1 MSIKKVMETLRK
13 YDRFLIT
20 SHVNME
26 GDAVGSQLAMAKL
39 LEGMKKK
46 VFIVDNDPIP
56 VNFLFLPK
64 TKDVST
70 DLTLRRDFQVAL
82 ILDCPTMKRIGRVR
96 ELITPDTFIVNI
108 DHHVSNERFGRVDWV
123 KPYASCVGE
132 MIWYLFKEMR
142 RKLTKE
148 AALYIYTS
156 ILTDTG
162 SYTYDNTR
170 PNTHEITSDLLSYGL
185 DPAWVAMNIYE
196 KRSVS
201 EIRLLGYALSALKM
215 NDAGDVAHIEVT
227 REMLR
232 QAGADIS
239 KTDNVVN
246 YARSID
252 GVEVALVFRENPNDK
267 DTIGISFRSKGEID
281 VKQIASLFG
290 GGGHKRAAGCQ
301 MKGGLETVRRQ
312 VLERVEEFVAKT
324 RNKN

>member
-1 MSIKKVMETLRK
+1 MSIKKVMETIRK
-13 YDRFLIT
+13 HDSFLIT
-20 SHVNME
+20 AHVNME

-39 LEGMKKK
+39 IEGMKKK
-46 VFIVDNDPIP
+46 AYIVDHDPIP

-64 TKDVST
+64 TKDAST
-70 DLTLRRDFQVAL
+70 DLTLKRDFQVAL
-82 ILDCPTMKRIGRVR
+82 VLDCPNMKRIGRVQ
-96 ELITPDTFIVNI
+96 ELITPDKIIVNI
-108 DHHVSNERFGRVDWV
+108 DHHVSNERFGKVDWV

-148 AALYIYTS
+148 TALYIYTAM
-156 ILTDTG
+156 LTDTG
-162 SYTYDNTR
+162 SFTYDNTR

-201 EIRLLGYALSALKM
+201 EIRLLGYALSGLKM
-215 NDAGDVAHIEVT
+215 NDAGDVAYIEVPQ
-227 REMLR
+227 EMLR

-252 GVEVALVFRENPNDK
+252 GVEVALVFRENPSDK
-267 DTIGISFRSKGEID
+267 NIIGISFRSKGEID
-281 VKQIASLFG
+281 VNQIASLFG

-301 MKGGLETVRRQ
+301 IKGSLEAVRQQ
-312 VLERVEEFVAKT
+312 VLERVEEFVRRVRK
-324 RNKN
+324 